1 MNLNKKVPI
10 ERQFDGTSRLLLIG
24 VKNNNATILY
34 NKTTSFTSHCLN
46 SCDFQNITRSSTWL
60 EVV

>member
-10 ERQFDGTSRLLLIG
+10 ERQFDGTSKLLMIPLKNKNAISLYTKKALISSHG
-24 VKNNNATILY
+24 LKYCVSY
-34 NKTTSFTSHCLN
+34 NI
-46 SCDFQNITRSSTWL
+46 QRSTTWL